1 MGGAVIMAE
10 SYEGQKYPHIF
21 SELKIRGKV
30 LKNRTISAP
39 LAIQFTRDKNGFI
52 TERGMQIFGDF
63 IKGGTGAVTLGE
75 GKIDSLNSNA
85 HPNHFECR
93 DPDIIQQYHFFTEYV
108 HAYGGLASIEF
119 NHNGQ
124 HAIPQFNPQHLGPM
138 GASEMIMPNG
148 LHVKEMTRE
157 DMDTVAESYA
167 QAALI
172 ARRSGFDM
180 ILLHFAHGWLMGG
193 FLSPLV
199 NHRKDEYGGSYEN
212 RIRFPLQ
219 VIHRIRQVAG
229 EDLIIE
235 VRMSGS
241 EYTEGGI
248 EIEDAVEFAKLL
260 DADGNIDLIHMSAGT
275 RMDGYTRAIMHP
287 SHFIEECHNV
297 KFSEA
302 VKKAGVKIPVGIVGA
317 VSDPDV
323 VEEIIAAGKADYVVM
338 ARQLMADPEWANKAK
353 HGHPEDIRR
362 CLRCLHCFDTHRVN
376 KGRAVLDDWQ
386 GTLLCV
392 CDINPTW
399 GHDALIGEI
408 SKPDRALRVAV
419 VGGGPA
425 GLSAA
430 AQAAKSGHTVDLY
443 EQSGSLGGLL
453 KVFADPVWFKKGES
467 RHREYLIHQVEKYKV
482 NVFLNTKADP
492 EKLKAQGYDAV
503 LVAVGGKP
511 KHPRIAAENGS
522 HTMDVLGIY
531 HHEDTLGT
539 KVVIIGG
546 GASGCEAALHL
557 SSKGVACVVLE
568 KGDYIL
574 PDSQFSI
581 RNHTIQYMEAAD
593 NLEYYQGQ
601 EVVQITRNG
610 VYAKD
615 KNTGKEIFYEADT
628 VIYATGMES
637 REDAA
642 NEYNAVAVDV
652 RKIGDCRNT
661 GTLGNAIRDGYN
673 AAVTL
678 YSRE

>member
-1 MGGAVIMAE
+1 MAE
-10 SYEGQKYPHIF
+10 AYAGQKYPHIF

-39 LAIQFTRDKNGFI
+39 LAIQFTRDKKGFI

-75 GKIDSLNSNA
+75 GKIDSLNSTA

-124 HAIPQFNPQHLGPM
+124 HAMPQFNSDHIGPM

-148 LHVKEMTRE
+148 LHVKEMDKN

-199 NHRKDEYGGSYEN
+199 NKRTDEYGGSYEN
-212 RIRFPLQ
+212 RMRFPLQ
-219 VIHRIRQVAG
+219 VIHRIREVAG
-229 EDLIIE
+229 ENLIIE
-235 VRMSGS
+235 VRMSGD

-248 EIEDAVEFAKLL
+248 RIEDAVEYAKIL
-260 DADGNIDLIHMSAGT
+260 DADGNIDLLHMSAGT

-317 VSDPDV
+317 VSDPDT
-323 VEEIIAAGKADYVVM
+323 VEQIIAEGRADYVVM
-338 ARQLMADPEWANKAK
+338 ARQLMADPNWANKAK

-408 SKPDRALRVAV
+408 PGPNRSLKVAV

-425 GLSAA
+425 GLTAA
-430 AQAAKSGHTVDLY
+430 AEAARLGHTVDLF
-443 EQSGSLGGLL
+443 EQSASLGGLL
-453 KVFADPVWFKKGES
+453 KIFADPVWFKKGES
-467 RHREYLIHQVEKYKV
+467 RHREYLIRQTEKYGV
-482 NVFLNTKADP
+482 HVHLNTKADP
-492 EKLKAQGYDAV
+492 EKLKKSGYDAV

-511 KHPRIAAENGS
+511 RHPDLPVEKGS
-522 HTMDVLGIY
+522 KVMDVLGIY
-531 HHEDTLGT
+531 HNEELLGK

-557 SSKGVACVVLE
+557 SSKNISSVILE

-581 RNHTIQYMEAAD
+581 RNHTIQYMDAAENLVYYEATKALRIAD
-593 NLEYYQGQ
+593 G
-601 EVVQITRNG
+601 G
-610 VYAKD
+610 VYARD
-615 KNTGKEIFYEADT
+615 KAGQEIFFEADT
-628 VIYATGMES
+628 VVYATGMES
-637 REDAA
+637 KEEAADA
-642 NEYNAVAVDV
+642 YSGTAVDV
-652 RKIGDCRNT
+652 RKIGDCNRI
-661 GTLGNAIRDGYN
+661 GTMGHAIRDGYN

-678 YSRE
+678 YSER

>member
-1 MGGAVIMAE
+1 MSE
-10 SYEGQKYPHIF
+10 KSYPHIF
-21 SELKIRGKV
+21 QELVIRGKR

-63 IKGGTGAVTLGE
+63 IRGGIGAVTLGE
-75 GKIDSLNSNA
+75 GKIDNLNSSA

-124 HAIPQFNPQHLGPM
+124 HSLPQFNPENIGPM

-148 LHVKEMTRE
+148 LHVKEMDRN
-157 DMDTVAESYA
+157 DMDTVSDSYA

-172 ARRSGFDM
+172 AKRSGFDM

-199 NHRKDEYGGSYEN
+199 NKRTDEYGGSYEN
-212 RIRFPLQ
+212 RMRFPLE
-219 VIHRIRQVAG
+219 VIHKIREVAG
-229 EDLIIE
+229 EELIIE
-235 VRMSGS
+235 VRMNGD
-241 EYTEGGI
+241 EYSEGGI
-248 EIEDAVEFAKLL
+248 KIEDAVEYAKIL
-260 DADGNIDLIHMSAGT
+260 DQDGNIDLLHMSAGT

-317 VSDPDV
+317 VSDPDT
-323 VEEIIAAGKADYVVM
+323 VEKIISEGKADYVVM

-386 GTLLCV
+386 GSLLCV

-399 GHDALIGEI
+399 GHAALIGEI
-408 SKPDRALRVAV
+408 PKPKNPRKVAV

-430 AQAAKSGHTVDLY
+430 AEAAKRGHNVDLY
-443 EQSGSLGGLL
+443 EQSGELGGLL
-453 KVFADPVWFKKGES
+453 KVYSDPVWFKQAES
-467 RHREYLIHQVEKYKV
+467 RHRRYLINQVNKYGV
-482 NVFLNTKADP
+482 NIFLNTKAQP
-492 EKLKAQGYDAV
+492 EELKEKEYDV
-503 LVAVGGKP
+503 ILVAIGGRAN
-511 KHPRIAAENGS
+511 HPFIEIEKGAK
-522 HTMDVLGIY
+522 TIDVIGIY
-531 HHEDTLGT
+531 NHEERLGN

-557 SSKGVACVVLE
+557 SSKGIESVVFE
-568 KGDYIL
+568 KGKYIL
-574 PDSQFSI
+574 PESQFSI
-581 RNHTIQYMEAAD
+581 RNHTIQYMEAAQ
-593 NLEYYQGQ
+593 NLHYHESS
-601 EVVQITRNG
+601 EVVRIVKDG
-610 VYAKD
+610 VYAVGTD
-615 KNTGKEIFYEADT
+615 GTEQFFQADT
-628 VIYATGMES
+628 VIFATGMKSKENVGVFD
-637 REDAA
+637 DA
-642 NEYNAVAVDV
+642 AVDV
-652 RKIGDCRNT
+652 RKIGDCNRI

-673 AAVTL
+673 AAVTI
-678 YSRE
+678 YAD